1 MSVSALNYI
10 ETSLRK
16 VLLLPYITF
25 GFDESIGYRRVKRG
39 EKTLYEQERRSGRH
53 GGRLGRV

>member
-10 ETSLRK
+10 EMSSRK

-25 GFDESIGYRRVKRG
+25 CSDESIVYRRVKRG
-39 EKTLYEQERRSGRH
+39 GKVLYGQERR
-53 GGRLGRV
+53 